1 MNSLR
6 NVKERSAAS
15 EKLIRKQVM
24 IMNILLSFF
33 LTLLLV
39 FCLPAGYLLICSGI
53 VLIFLC
59 EDRKKSG
66 KPVIKTLKFF
76 SIANIPAGVL
86 LIITAWISLNPKINI

>member
-1 MNSLR
+1 
-6 NVKERSAAS
+6 
-15 EKLIRKQVM
+15 
-24 IMNILLSFF
+24 MNILLSFF

-86 LIITAWISLNPKINI
+86 LIITACIKLHIKINI